1 MFSSHIRSIIEKFQK
16 DSGVTPQ
23 LLLQMAGM
31 RERNEARIEAIKQE
45 MGEKYILHPSHT
57 KQRLDEPRPV

>member
-1 MFSSHIRSIIEKFQK
+1 MFSTHIRNIIEKFQK

-23 LLLQMAGM
+23 LLLQMEGM

-45 MGEKYILHPSHT
+45 MGDKYILHPSHM
-57 KQRLDEPRPV
+57 KHKLDEPRPV

>member
-1 MFSSHIRSIIEKFQK
+1 MFSVHIRNIIEKFQK

-23 LLLQMAGM
+23 LLLQMEGM

-45 MGEKYILHPSHT
+45 MGEKYILHPSHM
-57 KQRLDEPRPV
+57 KYKLDEPRPV

>member
-1 MFSSHIRSIIEKFQK
+1 MFSTHIRNIIEKFQK

-23 LLLQMAGM
+23 LLLQMEGM

-45 MGEKYILHPSHT
+45 MGDKYILHPSHM
-57 KQRLDEPRPV
+57 KHRLDEPRPV